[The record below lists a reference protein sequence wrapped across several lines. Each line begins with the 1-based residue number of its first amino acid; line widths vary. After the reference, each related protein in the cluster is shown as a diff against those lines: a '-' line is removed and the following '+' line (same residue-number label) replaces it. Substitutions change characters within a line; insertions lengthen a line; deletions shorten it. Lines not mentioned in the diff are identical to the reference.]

1 MRIAAIYARVSGD
14 QQRES
19 HTIASQT
26 EALIAYARENGYDV
40 TPDRIVE
47 DDGLSGAV
55 LERPGLERVR
65 DLAAEGRIEAVLV
78 HSPDRLSRR
87 YACQVLLV
95 EELARRGVEAVF
107 LKAPSTKTPED
118 HLLVQLQGMIAEYER
133 ARILERSRRGKRH
146 RAKRGEV
153 AVLAG
158 APYGCRY
165 HRKTQDSDAFY
176 EIVEPQASVVRDIY
190 RAYTCEHMSIGA
202 ITRRLNERAVPTA
215 TGRSRRWERSAVSGI
230 LRNPAC
236 KGKARFGK
244 TRQQPRTS
252 VTRPLRQ
259 RGIVASATTAGHER
273 PREDWIEIPVPAI
286 VSEET
291 FALAEERLAL
301 NKARSPR
308 RTKTPS
314 VLQGLVTC
322 GKCGYAL
329 SRTSTRTSAR
339 KIHYYRCLG
348 SDAWRHLNGPLCD
361 SRPARQDQ
369 LDDIVWTEVVRL
381 LEDPALIGAEIDRR
395 LEAARASDPNQKRE
409 IDLRHRP
416 ARIRKSLDRLVT
428 ACQEDLIT
436 IEELRARTPD
446 LRRQEQALSRE
457 LHLAENRARDQDTWL
472 RLAETLTGF
481 LDRLRVSAKTLD
493 IDERQHIVRLLVKE
507 VQITE
512 DTITIHHSISIP
524 GSPQDDPEPSKPRS
538 DVTEGKCCLLRSGS
552 LAALRGEQ

>member
-1 MRIAAIYARVSGD
+1 MRIAAIHARVSGD

-65 DLAAEGRIEAVLV
+65 DLAAEGRIEAVPV

-87 YACQVLLV
+87 HACQVLLV
-95 EELARRGVEAVF
+95 EELARHGVEAVF

-118 HLLVQLQGMIAEYER
+118 HLLVQLQGMIAECER

-158 APYGCRY
+158 APCGCRH
-165 HRKTQDSDAFY
+165 HRKTRDSDAFH
-176 EIVEPQASVVRDIY
+176 EIVEPQASAVRDIC
-190 RAYTCEHMSIGA
+190 RAYACEHMSIGA

-215 TGRSRRWERSAVSGI
+215 TGRSPRWERSAVWGI

-236 KGKARFGK
+236 KGKACFGK

-259 RGIVASATTAGHER
+259 RGHGRARTATRRLDRDPG
-273 PREDWIEIPVPAI
+273 PAI

-308 RTKTPS
+308 RAKTPS
-314 VLQGLVTC
+314 ALQGLVTC

-339 KIHYYRCLG
+339 KIHYNCRCLG
-348 SDAWRHLNGPLCD
+348 SDA
-361 SRPARQDQ
+361 
-369 LDDIVWTEVVRL
+369 
-381 LEDPALIGAEIDRR
+381 
-395 LEAARASDPNQKRE
+395 
-409 IDLRHRP
+409 
-416 ARIRKSLDRLVT
+416 
-428 ACQEDLIT
+428 
-436 IEELRARTPD
+436 
-446 LRRQEQALSRE
+446 
-457 LHLAENRARDQDTWL
+457 
-472 RLAETLTGF
+472 
-481 LDRLRVSAKTLD
+481 
-493 IDERQHIVRLLVKE
+493 
-507 VQITE
+507 
-512 DTITIHHSISIP
+512 
-524 GSPQDDPEPSKPRS
+524 
-538 DVTEGKCCLLRSGS
+538 
-552 LAALRGEQ
+552 